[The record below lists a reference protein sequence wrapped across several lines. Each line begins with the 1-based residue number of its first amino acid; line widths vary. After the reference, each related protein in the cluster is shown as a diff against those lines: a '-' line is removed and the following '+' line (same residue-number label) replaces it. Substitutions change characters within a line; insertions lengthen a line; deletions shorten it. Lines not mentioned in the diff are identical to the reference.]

1 VSSSAHRVAEEIRR
15 YCAAH
20 PGARDTLEGIVW
32 WVQMQRQEDIRS
44 SVSEAVAWL
53 VAQGALERFELQDG
67 SEVFG
72 CAKSPPGPAP

>member
-1 VSSSAHRVAEEIRR
+1 MLNSTRRVVEEIQR

-20 PGARDTLEGIVW
+20 PGARDTIEGIVW

-44 SVSEAVAWL
+44 NVSDAVDWL
-53 VAQGALERFELQDG
+53 VAQGALERYQLQDG

-72 CAKSPPGPAP
+72 CAKSPLGPAP